1 MSESSQEIR
10 ILGIDPGT
18 RVAGYGVVVSDGRGE
33 VRAISVGA
41 WRLDEKQTLAARLA
55 TLAIEFRRVV
65 ALNKPDIVCVEL
77 PFVSNNAR
85 SALVLGTARGVIL
98 SEAHQCGLGIAEIA
112 ATSAKKTITGN
123 GYAEKERV
131 RRTLEALL
139 KANLSELPY
148 DATDALAI
156 AYAHA
161 LRMRGEAILQASLVE
176 DAGRNAV
183 LQEWADSRRPGKRSI
198 KSFARGIASARGPK
212 S

>member
-1 MSESSQEIR
+1 VSEAVSETK

-18 RVAGYGVVVSDGRGE
+18 RVAGYGVVAITPSGTL
-33 VRAISVGA
+33 RAVSVGA
-41 WRLDEKQTLAARLA
+41 WRLDEKQSLAARLA
-55 TLAIEFRRVV
+55 MLAIEFRRVV
-65 ALNKPDIVCVEL
+65 ALHKPDIVCVEL

-98 SEAHQCGLGIAEIA
+98 SESYQCGLGIAEIA

-131 RRTLEALL
+131 MRTLQALL
-139 KANLSELPY
+139 KADLSELPY

-161 LRMRGEAILQASLVE
+161 MRMRSDSILNSGKAADV
-176 DAGRNAV
+176 GRNAV
-183 LQEWADSRRPGKRSI
+183 LQEWAESRKRGKLSM
-198 KSFARGIASARGPK
+198 KSFARTLVSSRG
-212 S
+212 SES